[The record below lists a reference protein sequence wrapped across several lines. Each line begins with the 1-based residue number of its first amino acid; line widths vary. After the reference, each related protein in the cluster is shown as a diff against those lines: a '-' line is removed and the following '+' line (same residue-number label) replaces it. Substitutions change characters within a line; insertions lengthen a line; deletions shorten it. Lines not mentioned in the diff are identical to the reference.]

1 MTPPPETHPDTPLDR
16 AARAAA
22 ATDAPADAQARFYA
36 LLLET
41 GLCVPV
47 RPAGPD
53 DAIRPQV
60 FALSEGDAA
69 LAFDDDARMAA
80 FFEGPTE
87 YVALSG
93 RALASLLAD
102 AGLGLGLNLGDG
114 PSAMLLE
121 AATVRW
127 LAAEM
132 GGALR
137 ADAAAAATVAP
148 PRGAEPALAA
158 ALAERLASFPGMIAE
173 AWLVRLEGGAEPGL
187 TVALRLAPTAA
198 RATEALAAA
207 LGRAAAPFAPAGET
221 VAVTALEETAP
232 LLAAARR
239 LGAPLH
245 APPAPDAPAR
255 PAAAPKPPRPPKLR

>member
-1 MTPPPETHPDTPLDR
+1 MTQRETPLDR

-22 ATDAPADAQARFYA
+22 DPGAPADAQARVYA

-41 GLCVPV
+41 ALCVPV
-47 RPAGPD
+47 CPAGPD

-87 YVALSG
+87 YVALPG
-93 RALASLLAD
+93 RALAALLAD
-102 AGLGLGLNLGDG
+102 AGLGLGLNLGDA

-121 AATVRW
+121 AATMRW
-127 LAAEM
+127 LAAQM

-148 PRGAEPALAA
+148 PRRADPALAA
-158 ALAERLASFPGMIAE
+158 ALAGRLAAFPGMVAE
-173 AWLVRLEGGAEPGL
+173 AWLVRLEGGDEPGL
-187 TVALRLAPTAA
+187 TAALRLSPTAA
-198 RATEALAAA
+198 RAPEALAEALAAE
-207 LGRAAAPFAPAGET
+207 LGRAAAPFAPSGET
-221 VAVTALEETAP
+221 VAIAALETTSP

-245 APPAPDAPAR
+245 APPDAPAR
-255 PAAAPKPPRPPKLR
+255 PAAAPAPPRPPKLR